1 MIRPVT
7 LHLATPNAKGVAD
20 KSIASAG
27 GVRVPQHLEQ
37 QKNRSSTFTH
47 CHLEAQDGWVW
58 SDVRHGKY
66 RDTKGSATLG
76 IAALGMAL
84 AYLLLVAAGTI
95 GMLLGLLWL
104 FQDTPVTTEKIGRE
118 KIEGSRSAERLGREG
133 KSSASV
139 EHERWEDEAA

>member
-1 MIRPVT
+1 V
-7 LHLATPNAKGVAD
+7 D
-20 KSIASAG
+20 KCITSAG

-37 QKNRSSTFTH
+37 PKDRSSTFTH
-47 CHLEAQDGWVW
+47 CLLEAQDGWVW

-66 RDTKGSATLG
+66 RDTKGSVTLG

-95 GMLLGLLWL
+95 GMLLVLLWL
-104 FQDTPVTTEKIGRE
+104 FQDTPGMTEKIGRE
-118 KIEGSRSAERLGREG
+118 KIEGSRSAERLGSED

-139 EHERWEDEAA
+139 EPQRWEDEAA